1 MKKKKKTA
9 TYPLAEVIALDAKG
23 KAAIDR
29 EFIKFYR
36 LMKKRISRS
45 SELKDLQVPLESL
58 KRAIII
64 GAFGRRFGIPHITV
78 EEPQD
83 WET

>member
-1 MKKKKKTA
+1 MKKKKKTS

-23 KAAIDR
+23 KAALDK
-29 EFIKFYR
+29 EFIKFYK
-36 LMKKRISRS
+36 LMKERIRRCSD
-45 SELKDLQVPLESL
+45 LKDLEVPLESL